1 MELKDLQ
8 KFDVKRMY
16 EAYDKWPEIARES
29 YEKSEVNSSYE
40 KVGHIAICGMGGSG
54 TLGDFIESILS
65 KEKIH
70 VSIIKGYTLPR
81 NVGRDTL
88 LIVISISGD
97 TEETLSALKHGQEI
111 GCRTIAFSSGG
122 NMKKYCDNRKIDFYQ
137 LEMIN
142 SPRVSFVN
150 FLFPI
155 LKILENILKIN
166 EQDVKKTLESLE
178 GTRENICSENLSISN
193 KALALA
199 EWIEP
204 TPVIYYPYGLKA
216 AAVRFK
222 NSLQENSKMHVI
234 NEDLIEACHNGIVAW
249 EQTSTSKP
257 IFIRGKD
264 DHPQTKIRW
273 DILKKYFKEKNI
285 SYKEIIS
292 EEDSIFSKLI
302 NLIYV
307 LDYTSVYKAI
317 LLKIDPT
324 PVKSIDFIK
333 GYYSFK
339 QI

>member
-8 KFDVKRMY
+8 KIDVKRMY
-16 EAYDKWPEIARES
+16 EIYDKWPEIARKS
-29 YEKSEVNSSYE
+29 YKNTEVNSSFD
-40 KVGHIAICGMGGSG
+40 KVEHIAICGMGGSG
-54 TLGDFIESILS
+54 AIGDFIASILS

-70 VSIIKGYTLPR
+70 VSVIKGYTLPT
-81 NVGRDTL
+81 NVDKHTL
-88 LIVISISGD
+88 LIAISISGD
-97 TEETLSALKHGQEI
+97 TEETLSALKQGQSI
-111 GCRTIAFSSGG
+111 GCKIITFSSGG
-122 NMKKYCDNRKIDFYQ
+122 KMKKYCYDEKIDFYE

-155 LKILENILKIN
+155 LKTLESIVNIGKQEI
-166 EQDVKKTLESLE
+166 EKTLESLE
-178 GTRENICSENLSISN
+178 RTRKIICSDNLSSSN
-193 KALALA
+193 IALELA
-199 EWIEP
+199 RWLEP

-216 AAVRFK
+216 AAIRFK

-249 EQTSTSKP
+249 EQQSSSKP
-257 IFIRGKD
+257 IFIRGKN
-264 DHPQTKIRW
+264 DHPQTKRRW
-273 DILKKYFKEKNI
+273 DILKEYFNNESI

-302 NLIYV
+302 NLIYI
-307 LDYTSVYKAI
+307 LDYTSIYKAI

-333 GYYSFK
+333 KYYDFRDM
-339 QI
+339 